1 MERFT
6 PRPAQLSIRLST
18 ARQPSCPAPAPLAPS
33 PPLPSH
39 AAGVGAAG
47 VVVGGVGAIFGGVG
61 DRSGWG
67 GSGQAAAALE
77 PFCPGD
83 AAGGCRATGE
93 EGDAPAPPCSG
104 VSG

>member
-6 PRPAQLSIRLST
+6 PSPAQLSIRLST

-47 VVVGGVGAIFGGVG
+47 VGGGGVG
-61 DRSGWG
+61 DRSALG
-67 GSGQAAAALE
+67 GSGQAAGA
-77 PFCPGD
+77 CPGD

-93 EGDAPAPPCSG
+93 EGDAPAPPCSAPAG
-104 VSG
+104 SD